1 VNLSR
6 PNDVKRT
13 VTFHPLNEKENP
25 MRNQSMRTTNLTWAP
40 AILPAALGLIF
51 SATTA
56 SGATIT
62 DPTLASG
69 SGAINPNNLSLDAGD
84 QPGDSTPMATLEA
97 RSDFRVLQDY
107 AGFTSTGGANNPN
120 IVNFVDSAIP
130 DIRFD
135 YTGGP
140 NSEGEERTDTTTSS
154 GNSSMRLQGEAVLL
168 ITFGTYDSGSSTFTA
183 DRTSDAASFMF
194 NGWRFAGGGEITLTV
209 DYLDSQGDT
218 IKSQS
223 VTQTATADGPPRN
236 TYFAWEA
243 PSIAAVSF
251 TRTGDFKSNIHAFD
265 DFGFTIIPEPG
276 SLALMG
282 LGGLLMLG
290 RGRRAR

>member
-1 VNLSR
+1 MHNR
-6 PNDVKRT
+6 R
-13 VTFHPLNEKENP
+13 F
-25 MRNQSMRTTNLTWAP
+25 RTTNLTWAP

-51 SATTA
+51 SASTA
-56 SGATIT
+56 FGAVIT

-69 SGAINPNNLSLDAGD
+69 SNAINPNGLSLDAGD
-84 QPGDSTPMATLEA
+84 QPGDSTSMATLEA

-107 AGFTSTGGANNPN
+107 AGFTSTGGAKNPN
-120 IVNFVDSAIP
+120 IVSFTDPDTP
-130 DIRFD
+130 DIRFS
-135 YTGGP
+135 YISGP
-140 NSEGEERTDTTTSS
+140 NSAGEELTSTPTSS
-154 GNSSMRLQGEAVLL
+154 GSSAMRLQVEGELL
-168 ITFGTYDSGSSTFTA
+168 IEFGTYDSGSKTFTA
-183 DRTSDAASFMF
+183 DRTSDAVSFMF
-194 NGWRFAGGGEITLTV
+194 NQWDFVNGGGTITLTAE
-209 DYLDSQGDT
+209 YLDSQGDT
-218 IKSQS
+218 IKSQI
-223 VTQTATADGPPRN
+223 VTDTANPGPDRN

-251 TRTGDFKSNIHAFD
+251 TRSGDVRSNLNTFD

>member
-51 SATTA
+51 SASTA
-56 SGATIT
+56 FGAVIT

-69 SGAINPNNLSLDAGD
+69 SGAINPNGLSLDAGD
-84 QPGDSTPMATLEA
+84 QPADSTSMATLEG

-107 AGFTSTGGANNPN
+107 AGFTNTSEN
-120 IVNFVDSAIP
+120 IVSFTDPDTP
-130 DIRFD
+130 DIRFS
-135 YTGGP
+135 YITGSGQD
-140 NSEGEERTDTTTSS
+140 GREETGVPTSS
-154 GNSSMRLQGEAVLL
+154 GTSAMRLQVEGEVL
-168 ITFGTYDSGSSTFTA
+168 IEFGTYDSGSSTFTA
-183 DRTSDAASFMF
+183 DRTSDAVSFMF
-194 NGWRFAGGGEITLTV
+194 NQWRFRGGGTITLTA

-223 VTQTATADGPPRN
+223 VIQTSPKDGPPRN

-251 TRTGDFKSNIHAFD
+251 TRSGDIKSNINTFD
-265 DFGFTIIPEPG
+265 DFGFTIVPEPG

>member
-1 VNLSR
+1 
-6 PNDVKRT
+6 
-13 VTFHPLNEKENP
+13 

-51 SATTA
+51 SANTA
-56 SGATIT
+56 FGAVIT

-69 SGAINPNNLSLDAGD
+69 SNAINPNGLSLAAGD
-84 QPGDSTPMATLEA
+84 QPGDSTPMTTLEA

-107 AGFTSTGGANNPN
+107 AGFTKTGGDNNPN
-120 IVNFVDSAIP
+120 IVSFTDPDTP
-130 DIRFD
+130 DIRFSYID
-135 YTGGP
+135 SP
-140 NSEGEERTDTTTSS
+140 KNDGEETDTTTSS
-154 GNSSMRLQGEAVLL
+154 GTSAMRLQVAGELL
-168 ITFGTYDSGSSTFTA
+168 IEFGTYDSGSSTFTA
-183 DRTSDAASFMF
+183 DRTSDAVSFMF
-194 NGWRFAGGGEITLTV
+194 NQWRFAGGGTITLTA
-209 DYLDSQGDT
+209 DYLDSQGGT

-223 VTQTATADGPPRN
+223 VTQTSPQNVDGPTRN

-243 PSIAAVSF
+243 PSIAAVSL
-251 TRTGDFKSNIHAFD
+251 TRSGDIKSNINTFD